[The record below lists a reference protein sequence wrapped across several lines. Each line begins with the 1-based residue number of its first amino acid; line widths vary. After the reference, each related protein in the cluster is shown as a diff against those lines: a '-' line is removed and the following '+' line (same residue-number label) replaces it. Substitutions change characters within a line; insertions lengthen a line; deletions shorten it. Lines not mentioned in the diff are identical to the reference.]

1 MVTNTSDNYTMPEYA
16 LGLMFSGLFAVCGLI
31 NRKIDLVERRQ
42 DQLELKVAEK
52 YVSYEEFNR
61 RWDVMLKVFM
71 RIEDKIDAHVS
82 EDSQK
87 IRYIKE
93 KYNL

>member
-1 MVTNTSDNYTMPEYA
+1 MPEYA

-42 DQLELKVAEK
+42 DQLELKVAET
-52 YVSYEEFNR
+52 YVTKAE
-61 RWDVMLKVFM
+61 LKDQYALLLTSLT
-71 RIEDKIDAHVS
+71 RLEDKVDAHVS
-82 EDSQK
+82 EDKLK
-87 IRYIKE
+87 IDLIKK

>member
-1 MVTNTSDNYTMPEYA
+1 MPEYA

-42 DQLELKVAEK
+42 DQLELKVAET
-52 YVSYEEFNR
+52 YVTKQE
-61 RWDVMLKVFM
+61 LKDQYGLLLTSLA
-71 RIEDKIDAHVS
+71 RLEDKVDAHVS
-82 EDSQK
+82 EDKLK
-87 IRYIKE
+87 IDLIKK

>member
-1 MVTNTSDNYTMPEYA
+1 MPEYA

-42 DQLELKVAEK
+42 DQLELKVAET
-52 YVSYEEFNR
+52 YVTKAE
-61 RWDVMLKVFM
+61 LKDQYGLLLSSFA
-71 RIEDKIDAHVS
+71 RLEDKVDAHVS
-82 EDSQK
+82 EDKVK
-87 IRYIKE
+87 IELIKQ

>member
-1 MVTNTSDNYTMPEYA
+1 MPEYA

-42 DQLELKVAEK
+42 DQLELKVEEK
-52 YVSYEEFNR
+52 YVSYDEFNR
-61 RWDVMLKVFM
+61 RWENMLRVFI

>member
-1 MVTNTSDNYTMPEYA
+1 MPEYA

-42 DQLELKVAEK
+42 DQLELKVAET
-52 YVSYEEFNR
+52 YVTKAE
-61 RWDVMLKVFM
+61 LKDQYALLLTSFS
-71 RIEDKIDAHVS
+71 RLEDKVDAHVS
-82 EDSQK
+82 EDKVK
-87 IRYIKE
+87 IELIKQ

>member
-1 MVTNTSDNYTMPEYA
+1 MPEYA

-42 DQLELKVAEK
+42 DQLELKVAET
-52 YVSYEEFNR
+52 YVTKQE
-61 RWDVMLKVFM
+61 LKDQYGLLLTSLS
-71 RIEDKIDAHVS
+71 RLEDKVDAHVS
-82 EDSQK
+82 EDKLK
-87 IRYIKE
+87 IDLIKK

>member
-1 MVTNTSDNYTMPEYA
+1 MPEYA

-61 RWDVMLKVFM
+61 RWDVLLKSFM

>member
-1 MVTNTSDNYTMPEYA
+1 MPEYA

-42 DQLELKVAEK
+42 DQLELKVAET
-52 YVSYEEFNR
+52 YVTKQE
-61 RWDVMLKVFM
+61 LKDQYGLLLTSLG
-71 RIEDKIDAHVS
+71 RLEDKVDAHVS
-82 EDSQK
+82 EDKLK
-87 IRYIKE
+87 IELIKK

>member
-1 MVTNTSDNYTMPEYA
+1 
-16 LGLMFSGLFAVCGLI
+16 MFSGLFAVCGLI

-61 RWDVMLKVFM
+61 RWENMLRVFI

>member
-1 MVTNTSDNYTMPEYA
+1 MPEYA

-42 DQLELKVAEK
+42 DQLELKVAET
-52 YVSYEEFNR
+52 YVTKAE
-61 RWDVMLKVFM
+61 LKDQYALLLTSLS
-71 RIEDKIDAHVS
+71 RLEDKVDAHVS
-82 EDSQK
+82 EDKLK
-87 IRYIKE
+87 IDLIKK

>member
-1 MVTNTSDNYTMPEYA
+1 MPEYA

-42 DQLELKVAEK
+42 DQLELKMAEK
-52 YVSYEEFNR
+52 YVSYDEFNR
-61 RWDVMLKVFM
+61 RWEGMLRVFI

-82 EDSQK
+82 EDSRK

>member
-1 MVTNTSDNYTMPEYA
+1 MPEYA

-61 RWDVMLKVFM
+61 RWENMLRVFI

>member
-1 MVTNTSDNYTMPEYA
+1 MPEYA

-42 DQLELKVAEK
+42 DQLELKVAET
-52 YVSYEEFNR
+52 YVTKQE
-61 RWDVMLKVFM
+61 LKDQYGLLLTSLS
-71 RIEDKIDAHVS
+71 RLEDKVDAHVS
-82 EDSQK
+82 EDKLK
-87 IRYIKE
+87 IELIKK

>member
-1 MVTNTSDNYTMPEYA
+1 MPETA

-42 DQLELKVAEK
+42 DQLELKVAET
-52 YVSYEEFNR
+52 YVTKLE
-61 RWDVMLKVFM
+61 LKDHFSLILTSFA
-71 RIEDKIDAHVS
+71 RLEDKIDAHVS
-82 EDSQK
+82 EDKLK
-87 IRYIKE
+87 IDLIKQ

>member
-1 MVTNTSDNYTMPEYA
+1 MPEYA

-61 RWDVMLKVFM
+61 RWDEMLKVFM
-71 RIEDKIDAHVS
+71 RIEDKIDAHLS

>member
-1 MVTNTSDNYTMPEYA
+1 
-16 LGLMFSGLFAVCGLI
+16 MFSGLFAVCGLI

-61 RWDVMLKVFM
+61 RWDEMLKVFM
-71 RIEDKIDAHVS
+71 RIEDKIDAHLS

>member
-1 MVTNTSDNYTMPEYA
+1 MPEYA

>member
-1 MVTNTSDNYTMPEYA
+1 MPEYA

-42 DQLELKVAEK
+42 DQLELKAAETYITK
-52 YVSYEEFNR
+52 QE
-61 RWDVMLKVFM
+61 LKDQYGLLLTSLS
-71 RIEDKIDAHVS
+71 RLEDKVDAHVS
-82 EDSQK
+82 EDKLK
-87 IRYIKE
+87 IDLIKK

>member
-1 MVTNTSDNYTMPEYA
+1 MPEYA

-42 DQLELKVAEK
+42 DQLELKVAET
-52 YVSYEEFNR
+52 YVTKQE
-61 RWDVMLKVFM
+61 LKDQYSLLLTSLG
-71 RIEDKIDAHVS
+71 RLEDKVDAHVS
-82 EDSQK
+82 EDKLK
-87 IRYIKE
+87 IELIKK

>member
-1 MVTNTSDNYTMPEYA
+1 MPEYA

-42 DQLELKVAEK
+42 DQLELKVAET
-52 YVSYEEFNR
+52 YVTKQE
-61 RWDVMLKVFM
+61 LKDQYALLLTSLS
-71 RIEDKIDAHVS
+71 RLEDKVDAHVS
-82 EDSQK
+82 EDKLK
-87 IRYIKE
+87 IDLIKK

>member
-1 MVTNTSDNYTMPEYA
+1 MPEYA

-42 DQLELKVAEK
+42 DQLELKVAET
-52 YVSYEEFNR
+52 YVTKAE
-61 RWDVMLKVFM
+61 LKDQYSLLLTSFA
-71 RIEDKIDAHVS
+71 RLEDKVDAHVS
-82 EDSQK
+82 EDKVK
-87 IRYIKE
+87 IELIKQ